1 MPHKEKGRIL
11 LAMTGLNPRPWYELL
26 SKSARDRDRA

>member
-1 MPHKEKGRIL
+1 MPQKQKGRIL

-26 SKSARDRDRA
+26 SKSRRGRDRA